1 MSLVEIVSLPFRIL
15 YKVHCILFFSVS
27 LVLLYPIFKILLA
40 KPARYPGAFRMMR
53 FYAWLFHFFLII
65 PVRVRS
71 KPKKLPEGAFIICP
85 NHSSFFD
92 IPCIYLIFKNYFT
105 FVGKKEIEKWPL
117 FRIFYT
123 SGMNIL
129 VDRHSTSGAVKAM
142 RRMMAE
148 VEMNHPLMIFPE
160 GTITK
165 NAPHMGPFRPGAF
178 QIAIQ
183 KQIPVVPVTFLNN
196 YKRLERKG
204 FLRGYASP
212 GICNVIIHDPVS
224 TKGLTKDDLP
234 EFEKR
239 IRDIIEKPILDEL
252 KKSKKKPVET
262 NVLSLAENG
271 DFKKKSENYSRL

>member
-1 MSLVEIVSLPFRIL
+1 MSLVEIISLPFRVL
-15 YKVHCILFFSVS
+15 YKIYCLLFFCIS
-27 LVLLYPIFKILLA
+27 LILLYPGFKILLA
-40 KPARYPGAFRMMR
+40 KPARYRAAFKVMR
-53 FYAWLFHFFLII
+53 FYAWLFHIFLIM
-65 PVRVRS
+65 PVRVRT
-71 KPKKLPEGAFIICP
+71 KPKELPEGAYIICP
-85 NHSSFFD
+85 NHSSFLD

-105 FVGKKEIEKWPL
+105 FVGKREIEKWPL
-117 FRIFYT
+117 FRVFYT

-129 VDRHSTSGAVKAM
+129 VDRHNTSGAVKAM

-165 NAPHMGPFRPGAF
+165 NAPHIGPFRQGAF

-204 FLRGYASP
+204 FLRGHASP

-239 IRDIIEKPILDEL
+239 IRHIIEKPILDEL
-252 KKSKKKPVET
+252 KGQKKKLVET
-262 NVLSLAENG
+262 SVLSLA
-271 DFKKKSENYSRL
+271 KK